1 MNVAS
6 VEYLLAAM
14 IGCSFFHYLPSNTIK
29 RAALTFANAYVLWLV
44 LPDIYSLVVLFV
56 FLASGY
62 VVAKTLALRPSKM
75 IFASYIFT
83 LVGVFIVLKRYTF
96 LPDFMQINS
105 TLQILGLSYILF
117 RQIHFIVDTMQ
128 GEIKTSNVYTYA
140 NYQLNFLGLL
150 AGPIQRYQDFSN
162 YFNSP
167 QQFLSDH
174 YEVVYT
180 VQRILIG
187 MIKVAFIGSVCID
200 GYNEAFNSLQQVASW
215 GTLTPLWGL
224 KNYAIMF
231 YLYPAYVYFNF
242 SGYCDVVIGTAALL
256 GLKMPENFNRP
267 WKARNMIEFWT
278 RQHITLGFWIRDY
291 LFTPMYKAAAERMG
305 TRAASYAFV
314 FYFIAFFAAGVWHGS
329 TLNFVLFGLIHGA
342 GVSITKAWETYL
354 VKKIG
359 RKGLREYLKRKDI
372 KVAAIFITFHFVAFA
387 FMFFT
392 PDVDQWWF
400 VTRTLLQTILGV
412 VSYG

>member
-14 IGCSFFHYLPSNTIK
+14 FGCSFFHYLPSNTIK
-29 RAALTFANAYVLWLV
+29 RGALTFANAFVLWLV
-44 LPDIYSLVVLFV
+44 LPDVYSLVVLTLFLSSGFFIAQV
-56 FLASGY
+56 LAS
-62 VVAKTLALRPSKM
+62 KPSKV
-75 IFASYIFT
+75 IFASYIFA
-83 LVGVFIVLKRYTF
+83 LVSVFVVLKRYSF

-105 TLQILGLSYILF
+105 TVQILGLSYMLF

-128 GEIKTSNVYTYA
+128 GEIKTPNAYTYT
-140 NYQLNFLGLL
+140 NYQLNFMGLL
-150 AGPIQRYQDFSN
+150 AGPIQRYQDFSS

-167 QQFLSDH
+167 QQMLSDR
-174 YEVVYT
+174 YEIVYT
-180 VQRILIG
+180 VQRILVG
-187 MIKVAFIGSVCID
+187 MIKVAFIGSVCLV
-200 GYNEAFNSLQQVASW
+200 GYNEAFDHLQRGASD
-215 GTLTPLWGL
+215 GIMTAMWGL

-256 GLKMPENFNRP
+256 GLKMPENFDRP

-305 TRAASYAFV
+305 TKAASYAFI
-314 FYFIAFFAAGVWHGS
+314 FYFIALFAAGVWHGS
-329 TLNFVLFGLIHGA
+329 TLNFVIFGLIHGA
-342 GVSITKAWETYL
+342 GVSVTKAWETYL

-359 RKGLREYLKRKDI
+359 RKGLREYLKNAYI
-372 KVAAIFITFHFVAFA
+372 KAAAIFITFHFVAFA

-392 PDVDQWWF
+392 SDVDRWWF
-400 VTRTLLQTILGV
+400 VTRTLLQTIFGV
-412 VSYG
+412 VA